1 MTEKRIMKW
10 VILCITIKHIQHN
23 QIKMSK
29 SLTLFLS
36 GQNGSNRSLDY
47 APLQGVY
54 NFNLLKV
61 ICS

>member
-1 MTEKRIMKW
+1 
-10 VILCITIKHIQHN
+10 
-23 QIKMSK
+23 MSK